1 MAGTAVRIT
10 DEISQVGG
18 PGLTATE
25 DAAIYLVNFD
35 SHAALIDA
43 GCGGGLRRLW
53 ANIAAAGVRP
63 EQIELLLATHCHF
76 DHAGGLKDLRD
87 RLGCPVVM
95 HERDARYL
103 EHGDDLVTA
112 AGWYDARIHPCV
124 VDRHLSGATNEIL
137 LGGRPLFAVHIPGH
151 SPGSVAYL
159 TESQGQKV
167 VFAQDVHGPLH
178 SDLLSNAAD
187 YRASLQKL
195 LDLDADILCEGHYGV
210 FTDKEEG
217 KRFIRSFMV

>member
-1 MAGTAVRIT
+1 MAGKAVRIT
-10 DEISQVGG
+10 EEISQVGG
-18 PGLTATE
+18 PGMTAAE

-35 SHAALIDA
+35 GHAALIDA
-43 GCGGGLRRLW
+43 GCGGGMRRLW

-63 EQIELLLATHCHF
+63 AQIEFLLATHCHF
-76 DHAGGLKDLRD
+76 DHAGGLGDLRD

-103 EHGDDLVTA
+103 EHGDDKVTA
-112 AGWYDARIHPCV
+112 AGWYDARIQACV
-124 VDRHLSGATNEIL
+124 VDRHLSGDRDEIR
-137 LGGRPLFAVHIPGH
+137 LGDRALTAVHIPGH
-151 SPGSVAYL
+151 SPGSVAYV
-159 TESQGQKV
+159 TQSRGRTV

-178 SDLLSNAAD
+178 SDLLSNAED

-210 FTDKEEG
+210 FTNKAEAA
-217 KRFIRSFMV
+217 RFIRSFMV